1 MGAGEGSGGGRYSGK
16 KCRLVSMFSLTVAF
30 FLVEIVVGYLTNS
43 MALVADSFHMLSD
56 IAALVIAFLSVR
68 MAPKSWSKNT
78 FGWARAEVLGALVNA
93 VFLVALCFS
102 ITVESLKR
110 FYEPEEIHNPEMIL
124 WVGTMGLIVNLI
136 GLCLFHQ
143 HGSGHGHSHGLSR
156 STHSHL
162 TDLAD
167 KDEKEEIPE
176 IAYSGQEKKQQKKN
190 GHGHGHSHSGGHGHS
205 HGGDASNMNMRG
217 VFLHVMADALGSVI
231 VIISAVIMWQT
242 EWKYKYY
249 VDPGLSILLVIL
261 ILKSVWPLLIESAL
275 ILLQT
280 VPTHIQVDS
289 LQQKL
294 MAQVDG
300 ILAVHEFHI
309 WQLAGD
315 RIIASAHIRCLNL
328 AQYMQVAEKVKEF
341 FHNEGIH
348 STTIQPEFV
357 ETGGGDPSNAS
368 ITSADDCMLAC
379 PKVGPLTS
387 AACDASKCCP
397 PTTRVPSSGQ
407 IPTLTSPP
415 IVRPRRPS
423 SVSISDGLICGVNVG
438 NTARRSAPDLATM
451 AEADARL
458 KEQQSEFRVGVTNS
472 RKNSGSGEPESLD
485 RSFDSSEETP
495 MVSSEKKVRVVASA
509 RQSNV

>member
-1 MGAGEGSGGGRYSGK
+1 MGAGLGRGGSRYTGK
-16 KCRLVSMFSLTVAF
+16 KCRLISMFSLTVAF
-30 FLVEIVVGYLTNS
+30 FFVEIVVGYLTNS

-110 FYEPEEIHNPEMIL
+110 FYEPEDIHNPQMIL

-143 HGSGHGHSHGLSR
+143 HGSGHGHSHGLSK

-162 TDLAD
+162 AD
-167 KDEKEEIPE
+167 FAEKDVKEEIPE
-176 IAYSGQEKKQQKKN
+176 ISFNGTEKKKHKGDSHD
-190 GHGHGHSHSGGHGHS
+190 GHGHGHSHSHGHS
-205 HGGDASNMNMRG
+205 HGDNASQMNMRG
-217 VFLHVMADALGSVI
+217 VFLHVLADALGSVI
-231 VIISAVIMWQT
+231 VIISAVIMWKTDFQ
-242 EWKYKYY
+242 YKDY
-249 VDPGLSILLVIL
+249 VDPALSLLLVML

-294 MAQVDG
+294 MAQVEG

-357 ETGGGDPSNAS
+357 VAAEPSGS
-368 ITSADDCMLAC
+368 ISSADDCILAC
-379 PKVGPLTS
+379 PKGPPTS
-387 AACDASKCCP
+387 PPCETSKCCP
-397 PTTRVPSSGQ
+397 PSKTSGTFSPSSG
-407 IPTLTSPP
+407 
-415 IVRPRRPS
+415 
-423 SVSISDGLICGVNVG
+423 
-438 NTARRSAPDLATM
+438 ARRASS
-451 AEADARL
+451 
-458 KEQQSEFRVGVTNS
+458 KS
-472 RKNSGSGEPESLD
+472 NSGSDHQVGVLTATNSSAPELTTLQNREFKLGLIDTRVQIGTPGESETPPMSLETEP
-485 RSFDSSEETP
+485 DSGEDTP
-495 MVSSEKKVRVVASA
+495 MVGDGNKTKKVRVVPTTK
-509 RQSNV
+509 QSNV